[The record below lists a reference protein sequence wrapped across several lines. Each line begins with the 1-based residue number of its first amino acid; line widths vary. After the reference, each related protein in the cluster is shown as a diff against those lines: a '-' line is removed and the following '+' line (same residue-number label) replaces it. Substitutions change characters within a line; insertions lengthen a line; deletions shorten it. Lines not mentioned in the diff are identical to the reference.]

1 MNRAGMAV
9 LEHRREGH
17 DTGSQWRS
25 PSRAGSQASVRSVP
39 LAGEACCLQLVP
51 PTLAT
56 PRPPVTRIQEKEDTG
71 FLPVLGVNKAQRKWE
86 PAESGQRMGCPW
98 EREA

>member
-1 MNRAGMAV
+1 M
-9 LEHRREGH
+9 
-17 DTGSQWRS
+17 
-25 PSRAGSQASVRSVP
+25 
-39 LAGEACCLQLVP
+39 
-51 PTLAT
+51 
-56 PRPPVTRIQEKEDTG
+56 TRIQEKEDTR